1 MKNEDYVRAVLPYQ
15 EIIKSEIIKG
25 TPNKDSPY
33 FNDCFQPSSY
43 DMRIGAIISGEDYKN
58 KEGDEIFLESGGIA
72 TIITI
77 EEVHLPLDIC
87 ATVFPPNFLSLQGVL
102 ILNPGHVDPGFEG
115 PLTARIINLQ
125 KTKLHLRVGDRII
138 TIVFQYLSQPTSKPY
153 EKKWSSRELREL
165 EIRRLS
171 QQSMAKAMF
180 ELERDRLR
188 ETLRRDFV
196 DKRDFFN
203 FFIKNI
209 FYLGSISYVLWSLFN
224 YIKTFFNT

>member
-43 DMRIGAIISGEDYKN
+43 DMRIGAIIRDEDYKN
-58 KEGDEIFLESGGIA
+58 KEGDEIFLESGGVA
-72 TIITI
+72 TIITK
-77 EEVHLPLDIC
+77 EEVRLPSDIC
-87 ATVFPPNFLSLQGVL
+87 ATVFPPNFLSLKGVL

-125 KTKLHLRVGDRII
+125 KTKLHLKVGDRII
-138 TIVFQYLSQPTSKPY
+138 TIVFQCLSQPTNKPY
-153 EKKWSSRELREL
+153 ENKLLSRELKEL

-188 ETLRRDFV
+188 EYLKIDFV
-196 DKRDFFN
+196 TKKE
-203 FFIKNI
+203 FILILVKNLLIYGGGGYFLIQLILKI
-209 FYLGSISYVLWSLFN
+209 FIN
-224 YIKTFFNT
+224 I